1 MVESFARLS
10 KEGADDCRFGGAIS
24 SREFRQLFD
33 VVNHDGTRS
42 NRSIT
47 SFRSSSSNRIGGSN
61 CFKVQNPIRLER
73 SEAVERLERF
83 ERLEQVHFCYLGGT
97 GTTVPQFLH
106 VRSFSSLENF

>member
-1 MVESFARLS
+1 MVESLARLS
-10 KEGADDCRFGGAIS
+10 KEGADDCRFSGAIS
-24 SREFRQLFD
+24 SREFRQAFD
-33 VVNHDGTRS
+33 IVNHDGTRS

-61 CFKVQNPIRLER
+61 GFKVQNPIRLEQN
-73 SEAVERLERF
+73 EAVERLERL
-83 ERLEQVHFCYLGGT
+83 ERVHVRYFAGT

>member
-1 MVESFARLS
+1 MVESLARLS
-10 KEGADDCRFGGAIS
+10 KEGADDCRFGGAIIL
-24 SREFRQLFD
+24 REFGQLFD

-73 SEAVERLERF
+73 SEAVERLERL
-83 ERLEQVHFCYLGGT
+83 ERVHVCHFGGT

-106 VRSFSSLENF
+106 VRSFSSLENFW